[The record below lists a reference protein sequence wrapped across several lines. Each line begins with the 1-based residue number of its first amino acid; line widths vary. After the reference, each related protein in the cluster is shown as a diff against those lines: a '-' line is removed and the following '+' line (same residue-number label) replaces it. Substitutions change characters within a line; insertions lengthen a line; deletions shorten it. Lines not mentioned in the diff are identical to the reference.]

1 MWHPRWLSGMRRTD
15 DGCVRRGVP
24 ALEPGRDRLAWLLF
38 GQRSL
43 RVHTRR
49 GPVRGSPRRHARA
62 VRTVAKPEALALVV
76 AGGCRGLGA
85 GLYHQLCADADRALH
100 IAGRWR
106 GVRTWATRWGGRRH
120 EIIPVEVQRFF
131 HGSRVRRTFA
141 ARRFASQR

>member
-24 ALEPGRDRLAWLLF
+24 ALEPGRDRLAWLEF

-62 VRTVAKPEALALVV
+62 VRTAAKPQALALVV
-76 AGGCRGLGA
+76 AGGLRGLRA
-85 GLYHQLCADADRALH
+85 GLYLPPRPDADRALPA
-100 IAGRWR
+100 AGR
-106 GVRTWATRWGGRRH
+106 GRR
-120 EIIPVEVQRFF
+120 
-131 HGSRVRRTFA
+131 
-141 ARRFASQR
+141 

>member
-24 ALEPGRDRLAWLLF
+24 ALEPGRDRLAWLLFGMCHTGWLSGMRRTDGGCVRRGWPALDPGRDRLAWLLF

-76 AGGCRGLGA
+76 AGGCR
-85 GLYHQLCADADRALH
+85 
-100 IAGRWR
+100 
-106 GVRTWATRWGGRRH
+106 
-120 EIIPVEVQRFF
+120 
-131 HGSRVRRTFA
+131 
-141 ARRFASQR
+141 